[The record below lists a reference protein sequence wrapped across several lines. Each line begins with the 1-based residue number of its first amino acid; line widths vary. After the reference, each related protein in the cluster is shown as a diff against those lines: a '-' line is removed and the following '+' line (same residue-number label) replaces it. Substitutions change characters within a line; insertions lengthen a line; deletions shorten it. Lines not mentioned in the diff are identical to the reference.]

1 MSDINEN
8 DPKRAAPTH
17 QTPDT
22 KLPSQTS
29 APDTASEPSSAQPSY
44 VETRAATDA
53 DTETQ
58 TVPPY
63 RQTPPASNRMPPWL
77 IPALVA
83 VLVIG
88 VVLGRYWG
96 QSGQDSDAV
105 VTDTTTTPAAST
117 PTSDTEQTVL
127 SVETVAPS
135 QANID
140 NALSTDGTI
149 VAKDVATV
157 SAKVNGVAL
166 ERVLVDEGSTVKA
179 GQVLAVFD
187 TDAMQ
192 QQVNQAEADVA
203 EAQATLANAEA
214 DAARVLPLL
223 DIDAISEQEADSY
236 RTSAIRAR
244 AALAAAES
252 RLNNQR
258 LMVNNAQVVAPVSGV
273 ISEKTAEVGMVAGA
287 DPLFT
292 IIKNGVLEWRA
303 DIDPKRLPQIDIGT
317 PVKVS
322 LPNNQSVMGKVRRIA
337 PTADDNRQVTIY
349 ATLAP
354 SRAARAGMYQ
364 KGALIL
370 GDERKQILPNSAIV
384 SNDGYDYVMIIK
396 NPTTTDGKT
405 VGRIVQQRVEVTE
418 RRGADVV
425 LAEPLSE
432 DTQVVKQGGSFVSD
446 GDLVEIV
453 ASSTQVSP

>member
-1 MSDINEN
+1 MSDMNDN
-8 DPKRAAPTH
+8 DPKRPAST
-17 QTPDT
+17 TE
-22 KLPSQTS
+22 TS
-29 APDTASEPSSAQPSY
+29 PEPSSTPPAYTP
-44 VETRAATDA
+44 A
-53 DTETQ
+53 DTEADT

-63 RQTPPASNRMPPWL
+63 RQTPPSNNRMPPWL
-77 IPALVA
+77 IPALIA
-83 VLVIG
+83 VLIIG

-96 QSGQDSDAV
+96 QSGQSDETAATP
-105 VTDTTTTPAAST
+105 VTTSAEPAEADESA
-117 PTSDTEQTVL
+117 QTVL
-127 SVETVAPS
+127 SVETVTPS

-140 NALSTDGTI
+140 NTLSTDGTI

-166 ERVLVDEGSTVKA
+166 ERVLVEEGSRVKA

-192 QQVNQAEADVA
+192 QQVDQAEADVA
-203 EAQATLANAEA
+203 EAEASLANAEA
-214 DAARVLPLL
+214 DAARVLPLV
-223 DIDAISEQEADSY
+223 DIDAISKQEADRY
-236 RTSAIRAR
+236 RTTATRAR
-244 AALAAAES
+244 ATLDAAQA

-258 LMVNNAQVVAPVSGV
+258 LMVKNAQVVAPVSGI
-273 ISEKTAEVGMVAGA
+273 ISEKTAEVGMVAGN

-322 LPNNQSVMGKVRRIA
+322 LPNNQSVMGQVRRIA

-354 SRAARAGMYQ
+354 SNNVRAGMFQ
-364 KGALIL
+364 TGSLIF
-370 GDERKQILPNSAIV
+370 GDEQRQVLPNTAIV
-384 SNDGYDYVMIIK
+384 SSDGYDNVMLVTDLK
-396 NPTTTDGKT
+396 TTDGKT

-418 RRGADVV
+418 RRGTDVV
-425 LAEPLSE
+425 LAEPLPS
-432 DTQVVKQGGSFVSD
+432 DVQVVKQGGSFISD
-446 GDLVEIV
+446 GDLV
-453 ASSTQVSP
+453 QVVNANAQVNS